1 METAALMEAVST
13 DISRRVDDDTNQG
26 PATVRGGCWGRD
38 TNDKHSGR

>member
-13 DISRRVDDDTNQG
+13 DISRRVDTNQG